1 MENLQEEDWPSLKS
15 VKNVYCDPVKDKKC
29 DICSFVTHKSYNLKK
44 HKKIHDKEKTAQ
56 VKDKNVIS
64 ALLLH
69 IKFIT

>member
-44 HKKIHDKEKTAQ
+44 TQ
-56 VKDKNVIS
+56 KDP
-64 ALLLH
+64 
-69 IKFIT
+69 